1 MKKLNYITL
10 LFFVALAFASCSK
23 SVWMEEVTSVGTERS
38 VIVDNAEL
46 NTDSDI
52 LDCIDCDQEESS
64 TSNNNRNSEGGSDIT
79 DDEDDG
85 ITDDE
90 DEDDTDQTGKRK
102 K

>member
-38 VIVDNAEL
+38 VIVDNTAL

-52 LDCIDCDQEESS
+52 LDCIDCDHEESS

-90 DEDDTDQTGKRK
+90 DEDDTDQTGKK
-102 K
+102 KK

>member
-38 VIVDNAEL
+38 QIEDGTLVNVDNDAPV
-46 NTDSDI
+46 DI
-52 LDCIDCDQEESS
+52 ATS
-64 TSNNNRNSEGGSDIT
+64 TRNSQGGSDIT

-90 DEDDTDQTGKRK
+90 DEDDTDQTGKK
-102 K
+102 KK

>member
-10 LFFVALAFASCSK
+10 LFFVALAFASCTK

-38 VIVDNAEL
+38 EIVDNIEV
-46 NTDSDI
+46 NTDSDV
-52 LDCIDCDQEESS
+52 LDNSS
-64 TSNNNRNSEGGSDIT
+64 LSTNNRNPEGGSDIT

-90 DEDDTDQTGKRK
+90 DEDDTDQTGKK
-102 K
+102 KK

>member
-38 VIVDNAEL
+38 EIVDGAEF
-46 NTDSDI
+46 NTNNDTPTN
-52 LDCIDCDQEESS
+52 SS
-64 TSNNNRNSEGGSDIT
+64 VSNNNRNSEGGADIT

-90 DEDDTDQTGKRK
+90 DEDDTDQTGRK
-102 K
+102 KK